1 MKIVFAMLAYLFGS
15 FPSGYLF
22 FRASENKD
30 IRDFGSHATGATN
43 VLRLKGWK
51 YALPVALIDILKGFL
66 PAFLALKIFGDPK
79 LAVLCA
85 SLAVLGHCFPIY
97 IGFRGGK
104 GVATAAGAMFSVAL
118 LPGLLSLAVFIGIVA
133 LTRFVSLGSI
143 LAALAFPLFM
153 LLFKMPAEL
162 IVLSLPILFIILVRH
177 AENIRRLARGTE
189 SKFGQK
195 GKIDP

>member
-1 MKIVFAMLAYLFGS
+1 MKIAFAVLAYLIGS

-43 VLRLKGWK
+43 VLRLKGWR
-51 YALPVALIDILKGFL
+51 YALPVAFVDILKGFL
-66 PAFLALKIFGDPK
+66 PAFLSLKIFSDPV
-79 LAVLCA
+79 LAVICA
-85 SLAVLGHCFPIY
+85 SLAVLGHCFPVY

-104 GVATAAGAMFSVAL
+104 GVATAAGAMFSIAL
-118 LPGLLSLAVFIGIVA
+118 KPALLSLAVFIATVA

-143 LAALAFPLFM
+143 LAALVFPLFM

-162 IVLSLPILFIILVRH
+162 IALSLPILFIILVRH
-177 AENIRRLARGTE
+177 AENVRRLVGGKER
-189 SKFGQK
+189 KFGRK
-195 GKIDP
+195 GKIEP